1 MLVYMKTNIYFIM
14 KTNEMELFFEQFKF
28 DSSKALFVGI
38 EREAFTSR
46 KGKILPIA
54 PEVLP
59 IIDILKPEYQI
70 FGYELSACQI
80 EMKYGPYHQFEVS
93 NGLRESEMERKIFE
107 EMLDFNCYFS
117 DTAGQEIPLDIY
129 PDPTGRYAKI
139 ASSLSKDVLHA
150 ACYVAG
156 THVHI
161 GMPSAED
168 ALRVYNSLCP
178 HVDDLTKMGDNSN
191 GERISYYQLM
201 SKETNPRSHT
211 SMQSW
216 FEDSVEKGYSLD
228 PRKCWTLIRISI
240 HGTIEFRMFG
250 STPDLDK
257 INKWA
262 NECRDLCCRYL

>member
-1 MLVYMKTNIYFIM
+1 MKT
-14 KTNEMELFFEQFKF
+14 KEMELFFKQFKF
-28 DSSKALFVGI
+28 DPSKTLFVGI
-38 EREAFTSR
+38 EREAFASR
-46 KGKILPIA
+46 NGKILPIV

-59 IIDILKPEYQI
+59 AINNLNPEFQI

-80 EMKYGPYHQFEVS
+80 EMKYGPYHVSEVHD
-93 NGLRESEMERKIFE
+93 GLLKAEKERINFE
-107 EMLDFNCYFS
+107 EKFDFECIFS

-139 ASSLSKDVLHA
+139 ASSLSRDVLHA

-161 GMPSAED
+161 GMPSAVD
-168 ALRVYNSLCP
+168 ALRVYNNLCS
-178 HVDDLTKMGDNSN
+178 HVDELTKMGDNSN

-201 SKETNPRSHT
+201 SKETTPKSHT

-216 FEDSVEKGYSLD
+216 FEDSVEKGYSND

-257 INKWA
+257 INKWV